1 MAGDGWQQ
9 MTPERLGTGGGA
21 GGAAGGGGGAGG
33 GALPNERVEPSE
45 DNIVTL
51 MGMGFDREVCVDALA
66 TSGNSVEMAANR
78 LLT

>member
-1 MAGDGWQQ
+1 
-9 MTPERLGTGGGA
+9 MTPEMMGNGGGA
-21 GGAAGGGGGAGG
+21 GEAAAGG